1 MGNKTSFTS
10 ETGRAAGKKQLL
22 PEVQAKKQ
30 QTQRINKLIK
40 GELYDTIRTLL
51 LANGGNTEDPYYKR
65 FLEKYIKMGLEK
77 PTSLAGERVANIL
90 LKENAIEALDELT
103 DKALAKDIDFY
114 QFRLQKRLFK
124 RQKDVFNDFTSPRIA
139 VMCSRRSGKTEDNGD
154 IINRVAAIPDSPILY
169 INLTFDNAIQQMYNR
184 VLQEAE
190 RAELLISKES
200 KSSGFIQY
208 ANGSTVSLKGN
219 KDRSEADK
227 LQGG

>member
-30 QTQRINKLIK
+30 KTQKINKLIK

-124 RQKDVFNDFTSPRIA
+124 RQKDLQNLDNSLAEERVNNDNLRAALIQEREYYDCEEQKFSELSCIS
-139 VMCSRRSGKTEDNGD
+139 CNLEKTFG
-154 IINRVAAIPDSPILY
+154 IL
-169 INLTFDNAIQQMYNR
+169 
-184 VLQEAE
+184 
-190 RAELLISKES
+190 
-200 KSSGFIQY
+200 
-208 ANGSTVSLKGN
+208 
-219 KDRSEADK
+219 
-227 LQGG
+227 